1 MKLSDLIEAL
11 ANEIDIMQPQL
22 EEIIYNLSLVLAS
35 PEKASFTELLELLD
49 SYKDYISRLG
59 EASEMIDF
67 IGIKQLCDK
76 VEENILL
83 LATANRDGS
92 DSNNLFLFLKE
103 WIVLLANF
111 LHQLN
116 EQSLANL
123 LDRFCTAPLALTDNE
138 RNEIEGLLLEIIKQA
153 EEGAIFEDEENERIT
168 EVTIEDVNLQLPAD
182 IDQHLMDGF
191 LQEAPDMANGLVSW
205 AKDVAQGAEIVLAD
219 LQQAKRYTH
228 TLKGT
233 GATIGARGL
242 ASVGH
247 HLEDILEY
255 LEENPQHANAYIKN
269 LLLDSA
275 YCLEQMVGYIAQT
288 DDNPEQAFFI
298 LQQLLDVTNKIYQGE
313 SLDELQLVTDTMA
326 TMPTP
331 TEPVKQAPTSNAPK
345 AQPKAKAKVSTLRIP
360 VKRID
365 DLFRVSG
372 EISIHS
378 SAMEDKIKL
387 LTKQTQELLE
397 QNLRVQKRL
406 FELETLVDV
415 RALNAMRHH
424 SHTTDSHATENDDK
438 HTQVFDPLELNQYN
452 ELYSSAHALFEESA
466 DVREFSHMIEEQIAS
481 LSSMQSRQQVL
492 SRDLQHL
499 VMNTR
504 MSEVGELESRLQ
516 RNIRTTGQMTGKSVN
531 LHMTGQDT
539 LIDSDLIGKLADPL
553 LHLLRNAVDHGIETS
568 EERQSKG
575 KDAFGNIYLDFF
587 RQGQQVVLRC
597 QDDGG
602 GLNLEKIH
610 AHALAQGLITEQ
622 QVLSDEEIAQLIF
635 KSGFSSRDD
644 VSEISGR
651 GVGLDVVRD
660 WAVQMNGSASVTTGD
675 YGGCLF
681 ELRFSASLSTIQ
693 SLIVSASDNAYFA
706 LPAIQVEQ
714 AISHDVGKFS
724 YQNDKLTYFYE
735 GEYFTAYL
743 LAELVGLPVNND
755 KELAHY
761 NAVIVTV
768 DNKRYAFAVDDL
780 IDSRELLVTPAGRFA
795 KHLQGVSGLS
805 ILGNGAIA
813 VNLDLSQLIVT
824 ASGQKF
830 KQNHTQNKSN
840 NQQTVQQIPKVLIVD
855 DALTVRNGL
864 QQFVEDMGLEAYTA
878 KDGLEAV
885 TLVTEIQPTLVIT
898 DMEMPNMNGIEL
910 TQYLRQ
916 AEATKELPIIMITSR
931 SQEKHRE
938 VAQEVGVNDYITK
951 PYSDD
956 KLLASIKQFL

>member
-1 MKLSDLIEAL
+1 MKLTDLIEAL
-11 ANEIDIMQPQL
+11 ANEVDIMQPQL

-49 SYKDYISRLG
+49 SYKDYTSRLG
-59 EASEMIDF
+59 EASEMVNF
-67 IGIKQLCDK
+67 IGIKRLCDK

-111 LHQLN
+111 LHQLS
-116 EQSLANL
+116 EKSLANL
-123 LDRFCTAPLALTDNE
+123 LDRFYTAPIALTDDEKNV
-138 RNEIEGLLLEIIKQA
+138 IEKLLLDIIQQA
-153 EEGAIFEDEENERIT
+153 EAGAIFEDSENVRVT
-168 EVTIEDVNLQLPAD
+168 EATLEDVNLELPVD

-191 LQEAPDMANGLVSW
+191 LQEAPDMANGLVLW
-205 AKDVAQGAEIVLAD
+205 AKQVAQGADIVLED

-255 LEENPQHANAYIKN
+255 LEENPDHANTYIKN

-288 DDNPEQAFFI
+288 DDNPEQAFSI
-298 LQQLLDVTNKIYQGE
+298 LQKLLDVTNKIYQGE
-313 SLDELQLVTDTMA
+313 SLEELQFVSDTMD
-326 TMPTP
+326 TLPTVTP
-331 TEPVKQAPTSNAPK
+331 TQAPTKNTPK
-345 AQPKAKAKVSTLRIP
+345 AQTKTKVATLRIP
-360 VKRID
+360 VKKID
-365 DLFRVSG
+365 ELFRVSG

-387 LTKQTQELLE
+387 LTKQTRELLE

-415 RALNAMRHH
+415 RALTLMRTH
-424 SHTTDSHATENDDK
+424 SQPKEGDETQTT
-438 HTQVFDPLELNQYN
+438 FDPLEMNQYN
-452 ELYSSAHALFEESA
+452 ELHSSAHALFEESA
-466 DVREFSHMIEEQIAS
+466 DVREFSHIIEEQIAS

-553 LHLLRNAVDHGIETS
+553 LHLLRNAVDHGIETP
-568 EERQSKG
+568 EERANKG
-575 KDAFGNIYLDFF
+575 KDTFGNIYLDFF

-597 QDDGG
+597 QDDGS
-602 GLNLEKIH
+602 GLDLEKIH

-622 QVLSDEEIAQLIF
+622 QVLSDEEVGQLIF

-660 WAVQMNGSASVTTGD
+660 WAVQMNGSATVSTSE

-714 AISHDVGKFS
+714 AVAHDVGNFS
-724 YQNDKLTYFYE
+724 YKNDKLTYFYDD
-735 GEYFTAYL
+735 EYITAYF
-743 LAELVGLPVNND
+743 LAELVGLPVDND
-755 KELAHY
+755 KPLTDY

-768 DNKRYAFAVDDL
+768 DNKRYTFAVDRL

-813 VNLDLSQLIVT
+813 VNLDLSQLILG
-824 ASGQKF
+824 SHGQKF
-830 KQNHTQNKSN
+830 KQNNAQNKPSK
-840 NQQTVQQIPKVLIVD
+840 QQKLKQKPKILIVD
-855 DALTVRNGL
+855 DALTVRNAL

-885 TLVTEIQPTLVIT
+885 NLVDEINPTLIIT

-916 AEATKELPIIMITSR
+916 AENSKDLPIIMITSR
-931 SQEKHRE
+931 SQEKHRG
-938 VAQEVGVNDYITK
+938 VAQNVGVNDYITK

-956 KLLASIKQFL
+956 RLLASIKQFL